1 MSAWPTA
8 RLRYLAEFNPTVPS
22 YVKSA
27 NSDFPLYSMDSIHE
41 FNAPSDPETR
51 PVLELLSGYS
61 YIEQTDVAYAKVT
74 PCFENGKG
82 LIGSDLDGP
91 SFATTELTVLRP
103 RESMDRRFL
112 AWSLQSETFRGPAV
126 ASMTGAGGLRRVSE
140 PLMRDLALP
149 CPGRETQR
157 AVADHLDHE
166 TAEIDALISDQQEA
180 LELLSSRWES
190 ELVSCVQTG
199 IDKETHTTDVVTWP
213 RAPQGWR
220 QTRLKVTTT
229 SVRNGAWGAEP
240 EADETTVRCIR
251 VADFDKIHGSV
262 HDRNITTRSYPA
274 TVVAESALHPGDLI
288 IEKSGGG
295 PTTPVGNVVRYDGA
309 GGEMYSNFVARIEIA
324 SGVDSSYALRLHQ
337 ALYTSGVTT
346 RSIKQT
352 TGIQN
357 LDATSYFDEPIFLPP
372 LAEQQRIAAHL
383 TARRNE
389 IDELSADLTRAIAL
403 AKERRAA
410 LITAAVTGQIDVTAK
425 HRPAAEQLED
435 DIKELT

>member
-1 MSAWPTA
+1 MSKLGWRRT
-8 RLRYLAEFNPTVPS
+8 RLSRAVTIRGGR
-22 YVKSA
+22 
-27 NSDFPLYSMDSIHE
+27 DF
-41 FNAPSDPETR
+41 A
-51 PVLELLSGYS
+51 
-61 YIEQTDVAYAKVT
+61 
-74 PCFENGKG
+74 
-82 LIGSDLDGP
+82 
-91 SFATTELTVLRP
+91 
-103 RESMDRRFL
+103 
-112 AWSLQSETFRGPAV
+112 
-126 ASMTGAGGLRRVSE
+126 
-140 PLMRDLALP
+140 
-149 CPGRETQR
+149 
-157 AVADHLDHE
+157 AVADPDGEFPVFGSGGEFARASEYLYAGHGVVFGRKGTIDRPTPVHGKFWVTDTGYFVEPMSNILDSQFLSYWSLRFPFEYYSTDTALPSMTRSDIGSEPIDLPPLAIQQSIADYLDHE

-274 TVVAESALHPGDLI
+274 AVVAESALHPGDLI

-337 ALYTSGVTT
+337 SLYTSGVTT

-372 LAEQQRIAAHL
+372 LAEQQRIADHL
-383 TARRNE
+383 AARRND

>member
-1 MSAWPTA
+1 MLKSKGDDGDISMPY
-8 RLRYLAEFNPTVPS
+8 LRAAHVQPGGLHLHD
-22 YVKSA
+22 VKEMWFSPDEA
-27 NSDFPLYSMDSIHE
+27 AQLS
-41 FNAPSDPETR
+41 
-51 PVLELLSGYS
+51 LLSGDVVVVEGGAGYGRS
-61 YIEQTDVAYAKVT
+61 AYIPST
-74 PCFENGKG
+74 
-82 LIGSDLDGP
+82 LDGWGFQN
-91 SFATTELTVLRP
+91 SINRVRP
-103 RESMDRRFL
+103 RAGFIGRFL
-112 AWSLQSETFRGPAV
+112 DFAIKSAMSSGQLDNLVNQATIPHLTAEKLAVVPVPHASLTEQQSIT
-126 ASMTGAGGLRRVSE
+126 
-140 PLMRDLALP
+140 DY
-149 CPGRETQR
+149 
-157 AVADHLDHE
+157 LDHE
-166 TAEIDALISDQQEA
+166 TAAIDALISDQQEA
-180 LELLSSRWES
+180 LELLSSRWKS
-190 ELVSCVQTG
+190 ELVNCVQTG
-199 IDKETHTTDVVTWP
+199 VDKETHTTDDDTWP

-262 HDRNITTRSYPA
+262 HDQNITTRSYPA
-274 TVVAESALHPGDLI
+274 TVMAESALHPGDLI

-357 LDATSYFDEPIFLPP
+357 LDATSYFAEPIFLPP
-372 LAEQQRIAAHL
+372 LAEQQRIAEHL
-383 TARRNE
+383 AARRND

-403 AKERRAA
+403 AKERRSA